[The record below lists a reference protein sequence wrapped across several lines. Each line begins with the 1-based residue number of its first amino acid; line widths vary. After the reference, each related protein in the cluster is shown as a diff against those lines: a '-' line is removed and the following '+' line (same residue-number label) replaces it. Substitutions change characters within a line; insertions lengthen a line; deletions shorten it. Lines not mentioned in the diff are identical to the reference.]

1 MRKMTRTGTA
11 RAVSVG
17 LLTVAVLS
25 SAPQAFARM
34 ATLDGDVVSTRK
46 AEGYKFVRVYKKSK
60 TEPNEI
66 KGVYVRQA
74 SPNTERNLWNK
85 GPIGSSIK
93 SGTGSKVLKQKLCR
107 REQFQPD
114 PCSTYILNP

>member
-1 MRKMTRTGTA
+1 M
-11 RAVSVG
+11 
-17 LLTVAVLS
+17 AVLS

-46 AEGYKFVRVYKKSK
+46 SEHYKYVRVYKKSR
-60 TEPNEI
+60 TEPNVV

-74 SPNTERNLWNK
+74 SPGTERNLWNK

-93 SGTGSKVLKQKLCR
+93 SGSGSKVLKQKLCR
-107 REQFQPD
+107 REQFHPD